1 MATSVRWWIRGLAAG
16 SAIVL
21 LGAAAERVTPVAP
34 RGPKDS
40 PDPVPKRVSYEYGR
54 DLFFHETFGGN
65 GRVCAT
71 CHDPRNEFTMSP
83 ALAQKR
89 YENDPTQPLFRPVD
103 SDDGE
108 GRDYTTLLT
117 LADFNVTITLHP
129 NVYLVDDPTR
139 RTITVR
145 RGAPTIAN
153 IELTG
158 PYLQDGRAAT
168 LQEQAAG
175 AIEGHMQPSHPP
187 TAKEMDA
194 LVLFENEL
202 YYPLKMR
209 AMDDTSDPIPL
220 DPGFSLPR
228 SNPAALRGQKV
239 FNRHCVNCHGGETGD
254 RPSNPSSRFSDVAVS
269 ETNRPGFP
277 LLHLAF
283 KKDDGTVEE
292 AYTPDPGRAA
302 ITGDIRDLNSFDT
315 PPLRGLKH
323 TAPYFHDN
331 SAMTLRAVIDHYN
344 AHFPFLIT
352 PAERDDLLAYLETL

>member
-1 MATSVRWWIRGLAAG
+1 MVTSARWWIRGLAAG
-16 SAIVL
+16 SAIIL
-21 LGAAAERVTPVAP
+21 LGAAAERAMP
-34 RGPKDS
+34 RGPKES

-71 CHDPRNEFTMSP
+71 CHEPRNEFTISP
-83 ALAQKR
+83 ALVQKR
-89 YENDPTQPLFRPVD
+89 YDDDPTQPLFRPVD

-108 GRDYTTLLT
+108 GRDYTTLRT
-117 LADFNVTITLHP
+117 LAAFNVTISLHP
-129 NVYLVDDPTR
+129 NVWLVDDPTR
-139 RTITVR
+139 RAITVR
-145 RGAPTIAN
+145 RGVPTIAN
-153 IELTG
+153 VALTA
-158 PYLQDGRAAT
+158 PYLQDGRGAT

-175 AIEGHMQPSHPP
+175 AIHDHMQPSHPP
-187 TAKEMDA
+187 QAKELDA
-194 LVLFENEL
+194 LKLFEEEL

-209 AMDDTSDPIPL
+209 VLDDTSDPVPL
-220 DPGFSLPR
+220 DPGFSLPLT
-228 SNPAALRGQKV
+228 NPAALRGQKV
-239 FNRHCVNCHGGETGD
+239 FNRHCVTCHGGETGD

-283 KKDDGTVEE
+283 RHDDGTIEDV
-292 AYTPDPGRAA
+292 YTPDPGRAA
-302 ITGDIRDLNSFDT
+302 ITGDIHDLNSFDT